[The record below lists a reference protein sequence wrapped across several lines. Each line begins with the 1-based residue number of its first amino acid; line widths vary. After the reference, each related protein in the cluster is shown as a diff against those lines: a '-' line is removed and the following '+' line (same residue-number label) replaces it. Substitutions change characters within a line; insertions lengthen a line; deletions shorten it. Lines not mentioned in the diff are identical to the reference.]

1 MHRET
6 VTWLLLMLATIIL
19 TYALDGEAAG
29 ASGLSDTA
37 RNALILAIAF
47 VKVRIVAY
55 EFMEIRLAPAVMRA
69 ATNAWV
75 IGTCLILLL
84 LFPARITGV

>member
-1 MHRET
+1 MSRET
-6 VTWLLLMLATIIL
+6 VAWLLLMLVTIIL
-19 TYALDGEAAG
+19 TYALDGGEAG
-29 ASGLSDTA
+29 ALGLSDKV
-37 RNALILAIAF
+37 RNALILVIAF

-55 EFMEIRLAPAVMRA
+55 EFMEIRLAPVVMRA

-84 LFPARITGV
+84 LFPSPVP

>member
-1 MHRET
+1 MYRET
-6 VTWLLLMLATIIL
+6 VVWLLLMLVTIIL
-19 TYALDGEAAG
+19 TYALDGG
-29 ASGLSDTA
+29 AVGILGLSDTA
-37 RNALILAIAF
+37 RNVLILVIAF

-55 EFMEIRLAPAVMRA
+55 EFMEIRLAPVGMRA

-84 LFPARITGV
+84 L

>member
-1 MHRET
+1 MYRET
-6 VTWLLLMLATIIL
+6 VVWLLLMLVTIIL
-19 TYALDGEAAG
+19 TYALDGG
-29 ASGLSDTA
+29 AVGRLGLSDTA
-37 RNALILAIAF
+37 RNVLILVIAF

-55 EFMEIRLAPAVMRA
+55 EFMEIRLAPVGMRA

-84 LFPARITGV
+84 L